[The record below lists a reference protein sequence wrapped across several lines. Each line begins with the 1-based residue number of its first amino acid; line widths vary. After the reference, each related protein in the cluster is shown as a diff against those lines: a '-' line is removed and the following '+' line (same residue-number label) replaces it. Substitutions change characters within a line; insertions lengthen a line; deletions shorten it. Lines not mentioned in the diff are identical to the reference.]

1 MSHTPVQATSPRA
14 RILARLRG
22 ALADAPAAA
31 TPPAASAVGAYYAEQ
46 TPTWSLTERLTRLV
60 TLMQAVQT
68 EVHLVRAHDW
78 PTRLAWVVADKGVR
92 QILLAP
98 QTEHGARAATAL
110 QQAGSAARVRTFD
123 RDIEH
128 WKTALFTEVDA
139 GFTTVR
145 SAIAATGS
153 LILWPDADEPRTVSL
168 VPPLHIALLDGRK
181 VHTHFHEAM
190 TAEGWAA
197 GGMPT
202 NALLVSG
209 PSKTSDIQQT
219 LAYGAHGPRALV
231 LLLVVPDELDLTA
244 LATATGA
251 CA

>member
-1 MSHTPVQATSPRA
+1 MSHAPVQDTPRA
-14 RILARLRG
+14 RILARLRS
-22 ALADAPAAA
+22 ALVHAPAPH
-31 TPPAASAVGAYYAEQ
+31 TPPAASAVGNYYADQ
-46 TPTWSLTERLTRLV
+46 TPSWPLAERLIRLV
-60 TLMQAVQT
+60 NLMQSVQT
-68 EVHLVRAHDW
+68 EVHLVRHADW
-78 PTRLAWVVADKGVR
+78 AARLAWVVADKGVR
-92 QILLAP
+92 QILLP
-98 QTEHGARAATAL
+98 TQTAHGAQAAAGL
-110 QQAGSAARVRTFD
+110 QNAGSPARIRTFD
-123 RDIEH
+123 RDIDH
-128 WKTALFTEVDA
+128 WKAELFTDIDA

-153 LILWPDADEPRTVSL
+153 LVLWPDADEPRTVSL

-181 VHTHFHEAM
+181 VHAHFHEAM
-190 TAEGWAA
+190 TAEGWAE

-231 LLLVVPDELDLTA
+231 LLLIVPDDVDLTA

>member
-1 MSHTPVQATSPRA
+1 M
-14 RILARLRG
+14 
-22 ALADAPAAA
+22 
-31 TPPAASAVGAYYAEQ
+31 
-46 TPTWSLTERLTRLV
+46 
-60 TLMQAVQT
+60 
-68 EVHLVRAHDW
+68 
-78 PTRLAWVVADKGVR
+78 
-92 QILLAP
+92 
-98 QTEHGARAATAL
+98 
-110 QQAGSAARVRTFD
+110 
-123 RDIEH
+123 
-128 WKTALFTEVDA
+128 
-139 GFTTVR
+139 
-145 SAIAATGS
+145 
-153 LILWPDADEPRTVSL
+153 SL

-181 VHTHFHEAM
+181 VHTHFHETM

-231 LLLVVPDELDLTA
+231 LLLIVPDEVDLTA